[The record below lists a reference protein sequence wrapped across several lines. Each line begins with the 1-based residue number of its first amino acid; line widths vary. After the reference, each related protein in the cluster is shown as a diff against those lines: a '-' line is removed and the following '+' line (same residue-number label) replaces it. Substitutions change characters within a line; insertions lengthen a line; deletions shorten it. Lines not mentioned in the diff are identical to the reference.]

1 MASFSDNSQQL
12 GNFNPYIQQLPVD
25 AMVHVGTQKQKA
37 YDAGVEKIQ
46 NNIDNIA
53 GMDVIRYVDKA
64 YLQSK
69 VNELSSNLRTVA
81 AGDFSNFQLVNSV
94 SGMTNNI
101 AKDKNVQTAVS
112 STMRFRKEQAAMEA
126 DRAAGK
132 LSPDNE
138 YYFNKHAN
146 DWINNTDVKQGF
158 NGKYIPNFDVFKFA
172 KETFDAVKPDGMSF
186 DQIYVLDAQ
195 GKPVH
200 DRGGNLIY
208 SPTMT
213 RMEKEGLFPEKVK
226 QTLQQI
232 FSDPRVGQQ
241 LNISGQ
247 YNYRNLEAPE
257 LSQRIQTQKQT
268 LLGDYND
275 RMNTLTLQKSL
286 GKNVDKEIDALT
298 SQINTINTNY
308 SNYEQLAYENPDIV
322 RGEMYKDDVSSRYT
336 TMFGHITTKEQV
348 LDNPGWKA
356 SFDMQKEAN
365 AQSRFAQELRQRKI
379 EHSEKMSY
387 NYKSLAQTKEL
398 ALLANETK
406 KAETGYGK
414 PGESGNPPTQGN
426 KSSAIDV
433 ISLQANNYDNAAID
447 FSKATD
453 DLLWQTIFGKQPIN
467 NQNLQKML
475 DRGVPEEQA
484 KALMIDAAAKQKNET
499 PAAYRTRLSQQA
511 VVAYNKLTPTER
523 EKNSSVVDAYND
535 FKTKKRIFNSESVA
549 NQQVAKETNALL
561 GKIAQ
566 NISLENIKPQR
577 VNLYGKQYDLS
588 KQDILDMAIYLKG
601 NESILSGI
609 LGDDN
614 ITSAG
619 KQAQK
624 RLEARGK
631 GALLEGL
638 LRTQQQSAELPLT
651 ALSRAVVNAPRNIK
665 DLFRSDTPQEI
676 DYSQVKK
683 IYNILGDKQY
693 SEGLERKA
701 EIIKRAY
708 GIKPNL
714 QSSLVSGVKKVD
726 DATYSNLQTYAS
738 AYSEGANNLSPDLAA
753 FTKALNDAKE
763 LKASNIK
770 STVIIDENNNPQVEM
785 VISDEKG
792 KRVGGMTVQPDE
804 AKVLGVDINNLYEDR
819 EVSALRNNI
828 NYSSNRS
835 TSAGDPYSK
844 STYIQGDSYFDKN
857 DFAAFKNSR
866 YDVQGN
872 VIFVN
877 GLYYPIIYVNDGT
890 NSKVRELPGQ
900 LGPEQALQMLKN
912 TTPTQAN
919 QILIEK

>member
-1 MASFSDNSQQL
+1 MASFTDNSQQL

-53 GMDVIRYVDKA
+53 GMDVIRDVDKA

-138 YYFNKHAN
+138 YYFNKQAN
-146 DWINNTDVKQGF
+146 GWINNTDVKQGF

-172 KETFDAVKPDGMSF
+172 KETFDAVKPDEMSF

-213 RMEKEGLFPEKVK
+213 RMVKEGLFPEKVK

-247 YNYRNLEAPE
+247 YNYRNLGAPE

-286 GKNVDKEIDALT
+286 GKTVDKEIDALT

-336 TMFGHITTKEQV
+336 TMFGHITTKEQK

-387 NYKSLAQTKEL
+387 NYKSLAQQKEL
-398 ALLANETK
+398 AILAAKAKGK
-406 KAETGYGK
+406 KLGDAGDGEGYG
-414 PGESGNPPTQGN
+414 PGGEATEQGAQSASIEVVRVQNAKFEEAANSYSNASDGFIWETIFSKIPANTTKLNKLMSGGM
-426 KSSAIDV
+426 KRDEA
-433 ISLQANNYDNAAID
+433 ISL
-447 FSKATD
+447 
-453 DLLWQTIFGKQPIN
+453 LIN
-467 NQNLQKML
+467 NGAKAAGQS
-475 DRGVPEEQA
+475 PEEYKSRWTDRA
-484 KALMIDAAAKQKNET
+484 TTE
-499 PAAYRTRLSQQA
+499 
-511 VVAYNKLTPTER
+511 YNKLTP
-523 EKNSSVVDAYND
+523 
-535 FKTKKRIFNSESVA
+535 
-549 NQQVAKETNALL
+549 
-561 GKIAQ
+561 
-566 NISLENIKPQR
+566 
-577 VNLYGKQYDLS
+577 
-588 KQDILDMAIYLKG
+588 DIPPIR
-601 NESILSGI
+601 ILSI
-609 LGDDN
+609 PSL
-614 ITSAG
+614 
-619 KQAQK
+619 
-624 RLEARGK
+624 
-631 GALLEGL
+631 
-638 LRTQQQSAELPLT
+638 
-651 ALSRAVVNAPRNIK
+651 VVN
-665 DLFRSDTPQEI
+665 
-676 DYSQVKK
+676 
-683 IYNILGDKQY
+683 
-693 SEGLERKA
+693 
-701 EIIKRAY
+701 
-708 GIKPNL
+708 
-714 QSSLVSGVKKVD
+714 VS
-726 DATYSNLQTYAS
+726 
-738 AYSEGANNLSPDLAA
+738 
-753 FTKALNDAKE
+753 
-763 LKASNIK
+763 
-770 STVIIDENNNPQVEM
+770 
-785 VISDEKG
+785 
-792 KRVGGMTVQPDE
+792 
-804 AKVLGVDINNLYEDR
+804 
-819 EVSALRNNI
+819 
-828 NYSSNRS
+828 
-835 TSAGDPYSK
+835 
-844 STYIQGDSYFDKN
+844 
-857 DFAAFKNSR
+857 
-866 YDVQGN
+866 
-872 VIFVN
+872 
-877 GLYYPIIYVNDGT
+877 
-890 NSKVRELPGQ
+890 
-900 LGPEQALQMLKN
+900 
-912 TTPTQAN
+912 
-919 QILIEK
+919 